1 MGKKASERPILGGP
15 YILVYDLGKEMPGDL
30 PNEIF
35 FRHPT
40 TKARAVYVLKSDT
53 VVVDGAAVAN
63 LDALPSR

>member
-1 MGKKASERPILGGP
+1 MAKKLSDKPILGGP
-15 YILVYDLGKEMPGDL
+15 YILVYELGNKLPGDL
-30 PNEIF
+30 PNEII

-53 VVVDGAAVAN
+53 AVVDGTVVDN